1 MLSIATVEALVEA
14 RHGDPFAVLGP
25 HEGDDG
31 RAELRVFMPDARA
44 VVALEA
50 ATGVEIARL
59 ERRHPA
65 GVFNLWDGRRH
76 PMRLRRECGVWE
88 LFLPGVASGN
98 RYKFELRTPEG
109 WLLPLKADPYGTAA
123 ELRPATASIVAPPP
137 PPAAGDPEA
146 R

>member
-1 MLSIATVEALVEA
+1 MLSIAAIEALVEA

-65 GVFNLWDGRRH
+65 GFFVGPLGRPLGERVDQVQ
-76 PMRLRRECGVWE
+76 PE
-88 LFLPGVASGN
+88 VAEEDLLQERG
-98 RYKFELRTPEG
+98 R
-109 WLLPLKADPYGTAA
+109 LPLGLAGLLGGLPRLL
-123 ELRPATASIVAPPP
+123 LRNRPDLLLALGHENRRLYPSNDLATPPS
-137 PPAAGDPEA
+137 
-146 R
+146 